1 MSLPQVMLRLLPLS
15 NIFLLD
21 VDLIKASVT
30 SEAHLHGQQL
40 WTLDAAMLQ
49 KIPGCV
55 DGAPVGIKHP
65 QHMAPLVRVHAG
77 KRLQGDVVDFEVLH

>member
-65 QHMAPLVRVHAG
+65 HAD